1 MRKAWRTDRAQGHAA
16 PAQRQGRVGPRDT
29 RQRRA
34 ARREEGGK
42 LRPGD
47 KGGEP
52 SREHPGHSLPLQSG
66 TRAGAAADHGEA
78 WPGEGPGAA
87 GPGVARRR
95 PRAPGGGGG
104 GTWAGA
110 RRREREGAGGAGP
123 AAPAAP
129 LGPLAHR
136 WPPEAGSASPAVRS
150 RRSRSPRAEFAEEVR
165 VPAGP
170 REAVPAPAST
180 CPGAGGRAAGCPV
193 QASDVGPGPVA
204 GPARPAACGGGRR
217 CWALPRLLRAGFP
230 RPSGTE
236 TYCRAGPFV
245 ILLATLVA
253 ARLVP
258 PLLPFPGRRQE
269 ETFCSSPE
277 LACFD

>member
-42 LRPGD
+42 LRHGD

-110 RRREREGAGGAGP
+110 RRREREGAGGAGL

-165 VPAGP
+165 VPAGL

-180 CPGAGGRAAGCPV
+180 CPGAGGRAGGGVPCAGLGRWPRPRRRAREASGLRRR
-193 QASDVGPGPVA
+193 QAVL
-204 GPARPAACGGGRR
+204 GPAAAAPGRVPSPVGHR
-217 CWALPRLLRAGFP
+217 DLLPRGSFCYSPCDSSSRSASTASSTFSRPQAGGDFLFQS
-230 RPSGTE
+230 RVS
-236 TYCRAGPFV
+236 V
-245 ILLATLVA
+245 L
-253 ARLVP
+253 
-258 PLLPFPGRRQE
+258 
-269 ETFCSSPE
+269 
-277 LACFD
+277 